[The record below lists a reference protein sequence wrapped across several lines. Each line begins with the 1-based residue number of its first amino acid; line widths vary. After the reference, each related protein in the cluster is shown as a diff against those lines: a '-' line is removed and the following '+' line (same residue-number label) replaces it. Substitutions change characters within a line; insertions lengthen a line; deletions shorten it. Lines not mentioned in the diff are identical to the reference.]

1 MPKRGYSF
9 ITKVQKMFTKFLAI
23 LLLIGCSGSYESSPS
38 ADPSNFS
45 SGVDAIGQ
53 RYEALMNQ
61 EGGKKDQSLKVWLR
75 GYPSG
80 VSTKKNIPVQV
91 TGAPGVTRYAFKI
104 GNSLNTNCSDS
115 SGYRLGSSM
124 NTPIW
129 LQMDRIDKGPV
140 TLCAIGG
147 GPGGV
152 WLPYEMANQVFW
164 ENNAPQGNIIVQQ
177 PAYVPPAPI
186 PPAQPIEEQPLE
198 PEAPAPDADCTDTPP
213 DWNYSCA
220 QQKEWGKCDKDWML
234 SGNFCMR
241 SCGRCGY

>member
-1 MPKRGYSF
+1 MF

-91 TGAPGVTRYAFKI
+91 TGAPGDSLCLQNWKLIEYQLQRFFRLPTRFEYEHTDLASD
-104 GNSLNTNCSDS
+104 GPNRQRASNSLRN
-115 SGYRLGSSM
+115 R
-124 NTPIW
+124 
-129 LQMDRIDKGPV
+129 
-140 TLCAIGG
+140 G